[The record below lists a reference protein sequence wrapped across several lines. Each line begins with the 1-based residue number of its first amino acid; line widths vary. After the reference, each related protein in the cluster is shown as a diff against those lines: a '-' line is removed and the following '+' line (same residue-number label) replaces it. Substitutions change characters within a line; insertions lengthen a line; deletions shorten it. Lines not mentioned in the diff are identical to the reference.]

1 VEHGQCDGATVATV
15 TAANIRN
22 LLMEGTERGPVEAD
36 GSPAIEVHRR
46 GCASSCTLS
55 SPGTTVG
62 TIKGGLGVPGSESP
76 YVLSSRGVH
85 VGAAQSLSSGQNNR
99 IRTLEIVTT
108 AESHSAIQT
117 AIIELLCLLIAG
129 LRM

>member
-1 VEHGQCDGATVATV
+1 
-15 TAANIRN
+15 
-22 LLMEGTERGPVEAD
+22 MEGTERGPVEAD

-62 TIKGGLGVPGSESP
+62 TIKGSLGVPGSESP

-108 AESHSAIQT
+108 AESQYSAIQT